1 MAAQESWQ
9 EREARL
15 RRQAE
20 QELGVVCEV
29 LRRLGVEK
37 IEARYDGAGDE
48 GWVKEIRYSP
58 EPPAGLPEGL
68 PQRVENFV
76 YTRLPSG
83 WEINEGSFG
92 TMTIDVQTARA
103 ALDHHWKE
111 EDGVG
116 DEDAY
121 DEEWE

>member
-9 EREARL
+9 EREARM

-20 QELGVVCEV
+20 QELDVVCEV

-37 IEARYDGAGDE
+37 IMARYDGAGDD
-48 GWVKEIRYSP
+48 GWVQEIRYSP

-68 PQRVENFV
+68 TERVEHFV

-92 TMTIDVQTARA
+92 TMTIDVSTAHA

-111 EDGVG
+111 EDEAGA
-116 DEDAY
+116 DEY